1 MAGVRN
7 DLLQLLAK
15 FDFEGNEPQG
25 TRILSIVRQLSCD
38 FFLTE
43 VSAKRILCTICI
55 TYEQTKCMSHCTS
68 YVLHTAD

>member
-7 DLLQLLAK
+7 GLLHFSAK
-15 FDFEGNEPQG
+15 FDFEGTEPQG

-55 TYEQTKCMSHCTS
+55 IYE
-68 YVLHTAD
+68 